1 MRDMWHIFKD
11 KTLVFIKVDSNNVC
25 WFHIQKFNKSF
36 IHVLGWQWL
45 WILVLFKN
53 RYENSLY
60 VWCKIWREG
69 MKGRKWNRGDL
80 IPSFQN
86 RDGESSRPT
95 QMSFAKNWRRKCG
108 QTTNIRRRRNESEL
122 SLPKSLSCARKSFL
136 VVNIS
141 NRGQGM
147 I

>member
-1 MRDMWHIFKD
+1 MKFLPIPRFLNKLNDEVFANSKISKQIERSFCQFQENFQKRKTTCNVYWEVSNMRDMWQIFKD

-25 WFHIQKFNKSF
+25 WFHIQKFNKSL
-36 IHVLGWQWL
+36 IHILGWQWL
-45 WILVLFKN
+45 WILILFKN

-86 RDGESSRPT
+86 RDGE
-95 QMSFAKNWRRKCG
+95 
-108 QTTNIRRRRNESEL
+108 
-122 SLPKSLSCARKSFL
+122 
-136 VVNIS
+136 
-141 NRGQGM
+141 
-147 I
+147 